1 MTTRWFE
8 DFRVGDTFRSPG
20 LTLTE
25 AEIID
30 FAFRY
35 DPQPFHLDRTAAE
48 ASLYGGLIASGWQ
61 LGSVMF
67 RLFTMT
73 DPFREA
79 SLGSPGV
86 DRIRWLIPV
95 RPGDTV
101 RAVATVTEVRASSK
115 PERGI
120 AVIGYE
126 LLNQHDEVVM
136 SMSGAQL
143 LRRRPAE
150 A

>member
-1 MTTRWFE
+1 MKTRWFE
-8 DFRVGDTFRSPG
+8 DFRVGDSFRSPG
-20 LTLTE
+20 LTMTE

-35 DPQPFHLDRTAAE
+35 DPQPFHIDRTAAE

-73 DPFREA
+73 DPFGAA

-86 DRIRWLIPV
+86 DRIRWLKPV

-101 RAVATVTEVRASSK
+101 RTVATVTQVRASSK
-115 PERGI
+115 PERGV
-120 AVIGYE
+120 AVIAYE

>member
-1 MTTRWFE
+1 
-8 DFRVGDTFRSPG
+8 
-20 LTLTE
+20 
-25 AEIID
+25 
-30 FAFRY
+30 
-35 DPQPFHLDRTAAE
+35 
-48 ASLYGGLIASGWQ
+48 
-61 LGSVMF
+61 MF
-67 RLFTMT
+67 RLFPMT
-73 DPFREA
+73 APFRAA

-86 DRIRWLIPV
+86 VRIRWLIPV